1 MCDNYPKD
9 FREMIEITKDDS
21 PLEAARKLIE
31 GQYEED
37 VLTFHFT
44 YNIFDIGELEE
55 IAAHLM
61 AYCKR
66 QREVEDG
73 E

>member
-1 MCDNYPKD
+1 MFDNYSED
-9 FREMIEITKDDS
+9 FGEVIKITKNDS

-31 GQYEED
+31 GRYEED

-44 YNIFDIGELEE
+44 YNIFDIGKLEE

-66 QREVEDG
+66 QREE
-73 E
+73 EENE